1 MRDIWAGVWWAVL
14 LRGLVAI
21 AFGLG
26 ALLFPDLTVPTLVL
40 FYAPYV
46 LADGA
51 ILIFLSLRDRPV
63 NDCCWAGLANGALSL
78 VAGAAAVFWPGG
90 AVLPLLIIIAARVG
104 IGGVLEIVT
113 AVRLRQEVRDES
125 LLILSGVLSII
136 VAVLL
141 FANSGTH
148 IVGLASGIGAY
159 AILFGLMLGLLA
171 FSLRS
176 ENKQVEEATAQAP
189 PSAIA

>member
-1 MRDIWAGVWWAVL
+1 MRDIWAGVWWVVL

-21 AFGLG
+21 VFGLG
-26 ALLFPDLTVPTLVL
+26 ALLFPELTVAALVL
-40 FYAPYV
+40 LYVPYV

-63 NDCCWAGLANGALSL
+63 NNCCWAGLANGALSL
-78 VAGAAAVFWPGG
+78 VAGAAAVFWPGL

-104 IGGVLEIVT
+104 IGGVLEIIT

-141 FANSGTH
+141 LANPGTH
-148 IVGLASGIGAY
+148 VMGLASGIGAY
-159 AILFGLMLGLLA
+159 AILFGLMLGILA
-171 FSLRS
+171 LNLRS
-176 ENKQVEEATAQAP
+176 ENKQIEEATA
-189 PSAIA
+189 

>member
-1 MRDIWAGVWWAVL
+1 MRDIWAGVWWVVL

-21 AFGLG
+21 VFGLG
-26 ALLFPDLTVPTLVL
+26 ALLFPDLTVATLVL
-40 FYAPYV
+40 LYAPYA

-51 ILIFLSLRDRPV
+51 ILLFLSLRDRPV
-63 NDCCWAGLANGALSL
+63 NNCCWAGLANGALSL
-78 VAGAAAVFWPGG
+78 VAGAAAIFWPGLT
-90 AVLPLLIIIAARVG
+90 VLLLLIIIAARVG
-104 IGGVLEIVT
+104 IGGALEIVT
-113 AVRLRQEVRDES
+113 AIRLRQEVRDES

-136 VAVLL
+136 VAMLL
-141 FANSGTH
+141 LANSGTH
-148 IVGLASGIGAY
+148 VVGLASGIGAY